1 MFRWAMYI
9 IHDPRENL
17 CKIIRRFSPFSV
29 GKRKRRENGT
39 KRESFVRLDD
49 ILFQSNSLM
58 VTFEEIF
65 EERSFLFIVISLQNT
80 GGIIERMEETIINH
94 R

>member
-1 MFRWAMYI
+1 MQNYT
-9 IHDPRENL
+9 
-17 CKIIRRFSPFSV
+17 PFFTV
-29 GKRKRRENGT
+29 FGWKKKKERKWYEKGKFHGT
-39 KRESFVRLDD
+39 SKDWTIYCF
-49 ILFQSNSLM
+49 NSLM

>member
-1 MFRWAMYI
+1 MTLARIYAKLYAVFHRFRLEKEKGEKMV
-9 IHDPRENL
+9 R
-17 CKIIRRFSPFSV
+17 K
-29 GKRKRRENGT
+29 GKVSWNFE
-39 KRESFVRLDD
+39 RLDD

>member
-29 GKRKRRENGT
+29 GKRRRKENGT

-49 ILFQSNSLM
+49 ILYSIQ
-58 VTFEEIF
+58 
-65 EERSFLFIVISLQNT
+65 FLNGDFRRNFRRKIVFIYRYFSPKYWRNYRKN
-80 GGIIERMEETIINH
+80 GRNDYKS
-94 R
+94 